1 MKGEIM
7 EDAPAIPLEK
17 LVKTYIKI
25 NQVRAEIKARFEEED
40 KALKAKTD
48 AIKAA
53 LLQHCKDHEVESVR
67 TNEGTFF
74 RTVKTQY
81 WTSDW
86 SSLHNF
92 VLENRIPDIL
102 EKRINQGNMK
112 AWIEQNPDSLPAGL
126 NITQEYSVTIRR
138 KQ

>member
-1 MKGEIM
+1 M
-7 EDAPAIPLEK
+7 EDAPALPLEK

-48 AIKAA
+48 AIKGA

>member
-1 MKGEIM
+1 M

-48 AIKAA
+48 AIKGA

>member
-1 MKGEIM
+1 M

-48 AIKAA
+48 AIKGA

-126 NITQEYSVTIRR
+126 NITQEYSVTVRR
-138 KQ
+138 KS

>member
-1 MKGEIM
+1 M
-7 EDAPAIPLEK
+7 EDVAAIPLEK

-25 NQVRAEIKARFEEED
+25 NQVRAEIKAKWEEED

-48 AIKAA
+48 AIKGA

-74 RTVKTQY
+74 RTVKTLY

-86 SSLHNF
+86 DSMNKF
-92 VLENRIPDIL
+92 IIENRIPDLL
-102 EKRINQGNMK
+102 EKRIHQGNMK
-112 AWIEQNPDSLPAGL
+112 AWIEQNPEAMPAGL
-126 NITQEYSVTIRR
+126 NITQEYAVTVRR
-138 KQ
+138 KT

>member
-48 AIKAA
+48 AIKGA

-126 NITQEYSVTIRR
+126 NITQEYSVTVRR
-138 KQ
+138 KS

>member
-1 MKGEIM
+1 MKGDVM

-17 LVKTYIKI
+17 LVKTYLKI
-25 NQVRAEIKARFEEED
+25 NQVRSELKARFDEED
-40 KALKAKTD
+40 KALKAKAD

-86 SSLHNF
+86 TSLHNF